1 MTGPMQV
8 QGRGDLPLDQRVELE
23 IEYIE
28 EYTLWRDMKILAK
41 TIPSLL
47 KGKGAR

>member
-1 MTGPMQV
+1 
-8 QGRGDLPLDQRVELE
+8 LPLDQRVKLE

-28 EYTLWRDMKILAK
+28 EYTLRRDMRILAE
-41 TIPSLL
+41 TIPSLI